1 MMKKYHV
8 ATLAGG
14 RDYNQ
19 DNYSIFLTPSGISI
33 YIVAD
38 GLGGHKGGE
47 IASELCVNAIKEWF
61 MNNDIFTKE
70 NMERAIFYANKKILE
85 KQNEDFELSKMRT
98 TICMVA
104 TKGQKTLCAHVGDSR
119 IYVFDRGE
127 ISYISEDDS
136 VPMTLYK
143 MGEIAKHE
151 IKTHAKRSSLLRSLG
166 ISEDSLRVTIREFG
180 EELSKSQKY
189 LLASDGFWEY
199 LTDTEILLEVE
210 YNENALSNNKSIE
223 LLFRD
228 DGINSSKII
237 QIPIDTQ
244 FIKHKDLIFNRI
256 EEKTKNLLNKVLK
269 RVKDN
274 FDNITVILAEKE

>member
-1 MMKKYHV
+1 MGKKCHV
-8 ATLAGG
+8 VTLAGG

-19 DNYSIFLTPSGISI
+19 DNYSIFSTASGINI

-47 IASELCVNAIKEWF
+47 LASKLCVDSIEEWF
-61 MNNDIFTKE
+61 DNNDVFTKE
-70 NMERAIFYANKKILE
+70 NIENSIFYANKKILE
-85 KQNEDFELSKMRT
+85 KQNEDFELGNMRT
-98 TICMVA
+98 TVCMVA
-104 TKGQKTLCAHVGDSR
+104 TKGQRTLCAHVGDSR

-127 ISYISEDDS
+127 IVYISEDDS

-166 ISEDSLRVTIREFG
+166 ISEDSLRVTIKEFG
-180 EELSKSQKY
+180 ENLSKNQKY

-199 LTDTEILLEVE
+199 LTDLELQMEIE
-210 YNENALSNNKSIE
+210 YNENSLSKKETRDILLKPSEKNNIQKIQVP
-223 LLFRD
+223 
-228 DGINSSKII
+228 INTEFVKKKDTMTNKYQEKIG
-237 QIPIDTQ
+237 
-244 FIKHKDLIFNRI
+244 
-256 EEKTKNLLNKVLK
+256 NLLNKVLI

-274 FDNITVILAEKE
+274 FDNITVLLAEKE